1 MQGYFHLEDDTKE
14 HYNEERIPKE
24 RLDLHNI
31 LHIECDMENKSENG
45 FIMIQLFMNPV
56 STLSSMYE
64 FKMVTYLF
72 VKSAEQLE
80 SHICPIERRL
90 ALFRFGYAWDC
101 VAVDGNIGRGRCP
114 EIVGLNN

>member
-56 STLSSMYE
+56 STLSIMYE
-64 FKMVTYLF
+64 FKIVIFGNGEPEYFLLLQQNFHLDLNASVTITVSVKIEYL
-72 VKSAEQLE
+72 
-80 SHICPIERRL
+80 CT
-90 ALFRFGYAWDC
+90 LFN
-101 VAVDGNIGRGRCP
+101 V
-114 EIVGLNN
+114 

>member
-1 MQGYFHLEDDTKE
+1 M
-14 HYNEERIPKE
+14 
-24 RLDLHNI
+24 
-31 LHIECDMENKSENG
+31 
-45 FIMIQLFMNPV
+45 V
-56 STLSSMYE
+56 SVGGGSGCEVLIVEPHKPSDVFLVPLSTGVLYE

-114 EIVGLNN
+114 EIVCLNN

>member
-1 MQGYFHLEDDTKE
+1 MVAVRGGLGCEVS
-14 HYNEERIPKE
+14 
-24 RLDLHNI
+24 I
-31 LHIECDMENKSENG
+31 LVSHKPSDV
-45 FIMIQLFMNPV
+45 FLFLL
-56 STLSSMYE
+56 STGVFSGL
-64 FKMVTYLF
+64 KMMTSFF